1 MISISAWFHIK
12 KQGTQLSLKSSAE
25 TCSEPRWQ
33 WKQYSVCVSP
43 PILLYLW
50 PSTNHSSLWT
60 SGSTLSNEGLKL
72 NNLNS
77 YSSHCILDY
86 SNMSLSVH
94 VSIGHD
100 WDTGRWQGIHSYQW
114 NALQLWTSQTW
125 TGSGSDGRQRES
137 VGCGSLTTTKLVS
150 LTGLQFWICTRR
162 HTL

>member
-1 MISISAWFHIK
+1 MCGSIWRGSIFYWAWNLLQKHTLNRRSNDNI
-12 KQGTQLSLKSSAE
+12 QSECLLPSHS
-25 TCSEPRWQ
+25 TCDLQQTTLLFGPQVPLCQMRGLNGITL
-33 WKQYSVCVSP
+33 
-43 PILLYLW
+43 IL
-50 PSTNHSSLWT
+50 
-60 SGSTLSNEGLKL
+60 
-72 NNLNS
+72 